1 MNNRT
6 VRIILRLATMVLSIS
21 VVIVIFAG
29 GFWYTWQHSQGN
41 TPQIEYNITARK
53 LERTALGLYLRS
65 QGSEVTSPID
75 PDSDR
80 EVTFAIESGEN
91 VMTIAQQLEHA
102 GLISDA
108 ELFRRLVQYWG
119 ADEGMQTGVYLL
131 KPSMTMEEIM
141 LELQH
146 GRVATT
152 TVTIPE
158 GWRIEE
164 IATLLEEKDVVP
176 AEEFIR
182 QAKISHMDHRFL
194 QDRPPETPDSLEG
207 FLFPDTYHF
216 PKDVTVQRVI
226 EIMVNNWD
234 ERVPEALRRQAD
246 HVNLSLYEAV
256 TLASI
261 IEREAVVPEERSLMA
276 SVYLNRLEEGMRL
289 QADPTVQ
296 YAKGYD
302 EKTGRWWS
310 SMTREEF
317 NAVDS
322 AYNTYLNTGLP
333 PGPIC
338 NPGLP
343 SLRAVL
349 EPESSDYLFFLARG
363 DGSHV
368 FAKTY
373 EEHLRNEERY
383 GGE

>member
-6 VRIILRLATMVLSIS
+6 VRITLRLATMVLSIS
-21 VVIVIFAG
+21 AVIVIFVG
-29 GFWYTWQHSQGN
+29 GFWYMWQYSRGN
-41 TPQIEYNITARK
+41 TPQMEYNVTAQK
-53 LERTALGLYLRS
+53 LERTALGLYLRY
-65 QGSEVTSPID
+65 QKGEVTKSVD
-75 PDSDR
+75 PDSDQ
-80 EVTFAIESGEN
+80 EVTFTIESGEN
-91 VMTIAQQLEHA
+91 VVTIAQQLERV

-119 ADEGMQTGVYLL
+119 ADEGMQAGVYLL

-141 LELQH
+141 QELQH

-152 TVTIPE
+152 SVTIPE

-182 QAKISHMDHRFL
+182 EAQISRMDHEFL
-194 QDRPPETPDSLEG
+194 QDRPPETPGSLEG

-216 PKDVTVQRVI
+216 PKDVTAQRVI

-234 ERVPEALRRQAD
+234 ERVPETLRRQAD
-246 HVNLSLYEAV
+246 DINLSLYEAV

-261 IEREAVVPEERSLMA
+261 VEREAKVPEERPLMA

-289 QADPTVQ
+289 QADPTAQ

-302 EKTGRWWS
+302 EETERWWS
-310 SMTREEF
+310 SMSREEF
-317 NAVDS
+317 NTVDS
-322 AYNTYLNTGLP
+322 PYNTYLNAGLP

-338 NPGLP
+338 NPGLA

-349 EPESSDYLFFLARG
+349 EPEPSDYLFFLARG

-368 FAKTY
+368 FAETY